1 MLIYDLLLSLLQD
14 GWVSDS
20 ESDSE
25 TSHADS
31 DAENAAGGSSADL
44 ANSDSEYVPPVTSAD
59 RRKLRREKR
68 EAAVAQQQHEAKKL
82 SEKVG
87 GRQ

>member
-31 DAENAAGGSSADL
+31 DADNAAGSSADL
-44 ANSDSEYVPPVTSAD
+44 ANSDSEYVPPITSAD
-59 RRKLRREKR
+59 KRKLRREKR

-87 GRQ
+87 DRQ